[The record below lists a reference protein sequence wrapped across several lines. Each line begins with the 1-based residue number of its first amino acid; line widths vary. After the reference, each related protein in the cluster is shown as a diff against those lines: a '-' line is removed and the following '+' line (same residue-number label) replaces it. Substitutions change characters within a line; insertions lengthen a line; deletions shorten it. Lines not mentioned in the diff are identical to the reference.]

1 MKNHKVRIIEN
12 NQNFVREYFGK
23 PALDE
28 LMLEAI
34 KHRE

>member
-12 NQNFVREYFGK
+12 NHNFVREYFVK
-23 PALDE
+23 PAFDE
-28 LMLEAI
+28 LMLQAI